1 MPNIKLK
8 DKTGAEKTYQD
19 IKTILVNNDQNGV
32 STFIEQPTQKM
43 RCFLAGKDQKYFR
56 ALSDHS
62 TTSSSEE
69 NPSWPIALTTTGDDD
84 IDVFVMGYGKKEGDN
99 NYSFAVVAGSSSSI
113 FTINNATEE
122 ISNNVV
128 GLILC
133 FETISSSVINN
144 RTGFSSSKDY
154 QVTKGWN
161 ILLGTRTGANKH
173 IEVTSVITSDLVDV
187 YSPIFVNFKLPIAIF
202 DLENFNGTLFINNDI
217 QEVYSKTYTTN
228 ATDVVHPPTS
238 QQGFGLLEITTN
250 VSGGSGGSGN
260 YEDREENTDSNGFFN
275 ITPSSGY
282 DALSSVYIDIKVTK
296 CYMFSDP
303 NGTMPTYDNGLTNYI
318 VGEIEIILANAISD
332 GSLKNTVLIPLDGFS
347 FILWSDGDQT
357 ISETIMDTLMKQ
369 LLGPKWQWS
378 AGEVHLTNGWN
389 VGSINREFGSTVMT
403 GYSGQATTRST
414 LNSTILKPNGYLP
427 YSWGSDLENL
437 DDYARSFF
445 KLVEFKDE

>member
-1 MPNIKLK
+1 MK

-84 IDVFVMGYGKKEGDN
+84 IDVIVMGYGKKEGDN
-99 NYSFAVVAGSSSSI
+99 NYPFAVVTGSSSSI
-113 FTINNATEE
+113 FTINNATEA

-173 IEVTSVITSDLVDV
+173 IEVTSVITSNLVDV
-187 YSPIFVNFKLPIAIF
+187 YSPIFVNFKLPISIF
-202 DLENFNGTLFINNDI
+202 ELDNFNGTLFISNDI
-217 QEVYSKTYTTN
+217 QEIYSETFTTN
-228 ATDVVHPPTS
+228 TTDVVYPPTS
-238 QQGFGLLEITTN
+238 HQGFGLLEITTN

-260 YEDREENTDSNGFFN
+260 YEDREENTDSNGPLE

-282 DALSSVYIDIKVTK
+282 DALSSVYVNIKVTK

-303 NGTMPTYDNGLTNYI
+303 NGTMPIYDNGMKVYMLGELGI
-318 VGEIEIILANAISD
+318 VLVNAISD
-332 GSLKNTVLIPLDGFS
+332 GSLKNTVMIPLGYD
-347 FILWSDGDQT
+347 IIWWSDGDQT
-357 ISETIMDTLMKQ
+357 ISEGVMDTFIKRLQ
-369 LLGPKWQWS
+369 GPEWQWA

-389 VGSINREFGSTVMT
+389 MGSMNKELGSKIIT
-403 GYSGQATTRST
+403 GYSGQAMTRSE
-414 LNSTILKPNGYLP
+414 LNSTVLSPVGYIP
-427 YSWGSDLENL
+427 YSWSSDLADF
-437 DDYARSFF
+437 DDYAKSFF

>member
-1 MPNIKLK
+1 MK

-43 RCFLAGKDQKYFR
+43 RCFLVGKDQKYFR

-62 TTSSSEE
+62 TASSSEE

-84 IDVFVMGYGKKEGDN
+84 IDVVVMGYGKKEGDN
-99 NYSFAVVAGSSSSI
+99 NYPFAVVTGSSSSI

-187 YSPIFVNFKLPIAIF
+187 YSPIFVNFKLPISIF
-202 DLENFNGTLFINNDI
+202 ELDNFNGTLFISNDI
-217 QEVYSKTYTTN
+217 QEIYSETFTTN
-228 ATDVVHPPTS
+228 TTDVVYPPIS

-250 VSGGSGGSGN
+250 VYGN
-260 YEDREENTDSNGFFN
+260 YEDLEGVTDSNGWFTMN
-275 ITPSSGY
+275 PSSGY
-282 DALSSVYIDIKVTK
+282 DALRSASVLVNVTK

-303 NGTMPTYDNGLTNYI
+303 NGTMPTYDNGGKVYNITINMEMAL
-318 VGEIEIILANAISD
+318 LNAIPNY
-332 GSLKNTVLIPLDGFS
+332 GVKNTMLLSSGKTWIW
-347 FILWSDGDQT
+347 WSDGDQT
-357 ISETIMDTLMKQ
+357 LSEAIVNQILTSFGAGQWAAGQ
-369 LLGPKWQWS
+369 L
-378 AGEVHLTNGWN
+378 VLTNGWN
-389 VGSINREFGSTVMT
+389 IGVITSESGTITA
-403 GYSGQATTRST
+403 YSGQATTRSN
-414 LNSTILKPNGYLP
+414 LNLMLSDNGYIP
-427 YSWGSDLENL
+427 YSYNSVFETFDE
-437 DDYARSFF
+437 YARSFF
-445 KLVEFKDE
+445 KLVQFKDE

>member
-19 IKTILVNNDQNGV
+19 IKNILVNNDQNGV

-62 TTSSSEE
+62 TTPSSEE

-84 IDVFVMGYGKKEGDN
+84 IDVIVMGYGKKDGDN
-99 NYSFAVVAGSSSSI
+99 NYPFAVVVGSSSSI
-113 FTINNATEE
+113 FTINNATEA

-187 YSPIFVNFKLPIAIF
+187 YSPIFVNFKLPISIF
-202 DLENFNGTLFINNDI
+202 ELDNFNGTLFISNDI
-217 QEVYSKTYTTN
+217 QEIYSETFTTN
-228 ATDVVHPPTS
+228 TTDIVYPPMS

-250 VSGGSGGSGN
+250 VSSTSPK
-260 YEDREENTDSNGFFN
+260 YEDQKEIASSNGWFN
-275 ITPSSGY
+275 MTPSSGY
-282 DALSSVYIDIKVTK
+282 DALSSASVFIKVTK
-296 CYMFSDP
+296 CYMLSDP
-303 NGTMPTYDNGLTNYI
+303 NGTMPTYDDGGMIYDIDIGVLMAL
-318 VGEIEIILANAISD
+318 VNAMPD
-332 GSLKNTVLIPLDGFS
+332 YGVKNTMLLLSGTTWIW
-347 FILWSDGDQT
+347 WSDGDQT
-357 ISETIMDTLMKQ
+357 LSEAILNQ
-369 LLGPKWQWS
+369 LFTSFGDLSWT
-378 AGEVHLTNGWN
+378 AGQLVLTNGWN
-389 VGSINREFGSTVMT
+389 VGAITLESGVITE
-403 GYSGQATTRST
+403 YSGQATTRSN
-414 LNSTILKPNGYLP
+414 LNSMLSVNGYIP
-427 YSWGSDLENL
+427 YSYNSVFETFDE
-437 DDYARSFF
+437 YAKSFF
-445 KLVEFKDE
+445 KLVQFKD